1 MKHTRH
7 ILFLLLA
14 FIIVACANPG
24 AGPDGGPYDEHP
36 PYIVDMSPKLG
47 QPNAKQ
53 MKVRIVFNENI
64 KVENPTEKVTISPPQ
79 INVPNI
85 KYSGK
90 KISVEL
96 RDSLKPNTT
105 YTIDFSDAIEDNNE
119 GNPLGQFTYYFSTGE
134 QVDTLEVSGHIL
146 DASNLEPVKGML
158 VGLYTDSAAGVD
170 SSFTTRGFE
179 RLGRTDAEGRF
190 SIKGVAPGK
199 YRLYAVNDQD
209 NNYYFSQK
217 GEMLAFYNKVI
228 TPSCF
233 PDVRQDTLWRDT
245 ITYDTIL
252 NVPFTH
258 FVPDDIVLLAFLEDG
273 QARHFLK
280 FERKTPEMF
289 TMFFTAPS
297 THIPT
302 IEGLNFDAANA
313 FIENRSKGNDTIQYW
328 LRDTLLMEQDTL
340 RFAYTYEATDDSTEE
355 VFLYTDTL
363 ELVPRKTMS
372 MIREEQAEKYE
383 EWKKTQEKRRK
394 KGKSV
399 QEQMPSNFLSIG
411 GRRSSRI
418 SPVQNQPIEFDEPV
432 LSIDT
437 SAIHLLLAT
446 SDTTTKEVPFRLL
459 AEPYDIRKFKIMGEW
474 RPGQNYEVHID
485 SAAIVGVSGRH
496 TNKLKFRFSIGT
508 TEDYGSVFF
517 LLPDAPKTAVVQ
529 LLRDDK
535 KVVAQV
541 PVKDQRADFFYVEP
555 GGYYARIFDDRNGNG
570 KWDTGEYAT
579 QRHPESVF
587 YFPQPFDVRANWDAE
602 LTWNIH
608 AAPLIKQKPEELRK
622 VKKQDKD
629 KHTARERNLER
640 ERNK

>member
-1 MKHTRH
+1 MKQTRY
-7 ILFLLLA
+7 ILLLILT
-14 FIIVACANPG
+14 IIFVACANPG
-24 AGPDGGPYDEHP
+24 AGPDGGPFDEHP
-36 PYIVDMSPKLG
+36 PYIVDMNPKLG

-79 INVPNI
+79 VKTPTI

-96 RDSLKPNTT
+96 HDSLQPNTT

-134 QVDTLEVSGHIL
+134 NLDTLEVSGHIL

-158 VGLYTDSAAGVD
+158 VGLYADTVDSA
-170 SSFTTRGFE
+170 FTSQGFE

-190 SIKGVAPGK
+190 SIKGVAPGN

-209 NNYYFSQK
+209 NNFHFSQK
-217 GEMLAFYNKVI
+217 GEMIAFHNKVI
-228 TPSCF
+228 VPSCF

-273 QARHFLK
+273 QARHYLK
-280 FERKTPEMF
+280 TERKTPEVF
-289 TMFFTAPS
+289 TTFFTAPS
-297 THIPT
+297 THVPT
-302 IEGLNFDAANA
+302 IKGLNFDATNA

-340 RFAYTYEATDDSTEE
+340 RFVYTYEVTDDSTEVNFIYE
-355 VFLYTDTL
+355 DTL
-363 ELVPRKTMS
+363 EVVPRKTMKT
-372 MIREEQAEKYE
+372 IREEEQEEYEK
-383 EWKKTQEKRRK
+383 WAKAQEKRRK
-394 KGKSV
+394 KGEEV
-399 QEQMPSNFLSIG
+399 QEQMPPNFLNFG

-418 SPVQNQPIEFDEPV
+418 SPVQNQPIEFEEPL

-437 SAIHLLLAT
+437 SAIHLLRKT
-446 SDTTTKEVPFRLL
+446 SDTTSVEVPFRLL
-459 AEPYDIRKFKIMGEW
+459 ADNYDIRKFKIMGEW
-474 RPGQNYEVHID
+474 RPGQEYEVHID
-485 SAAIVGVSGRH
+485 SAAVVGLSGRH

-508 TEDYGSVFF
+508 AEDYGSVFF

-529 LLRDDK
+529 LLKDDK
-535 KVVAQV
+535 KAVAQV
-541 PVKDQRADFFYVEP
+541 PVQEQRADFFYVEP
-555 GGYYARIFDDRNGNG
+555 GEYYARIFDDRNGNG
-570 KWDTGEYAT
+570 KWDTGEFAT
-579 QRHPESVF
+579 LRQAEATY
-587 YFPQPFDVRANWDAE
+587 YFPEPFTVRANWDAE
-602 LTWNIH
+602 ITWNID
-608 AAPLIKQKPEELRK
+608 AVPRLKQKPEQLRK
-622 VKKQDKD
+622 VKDNNKEKQ
-629 KHTARERNLER
+629 TARQRNIER